1 MSSKRKRR
9 LDHVVMPVPHLET
22 ARALFQAL
30 GFTVAPDAV
39 HPFGTENACI
49 FFADGTYIEPLG
61 IAEREVCEAQAIA
74 GNVFV
79 AGDQA
84 FRFRRPLP
92 GISGLAFGS
101 EDAAEDRDTFQRL
114 GMADGEL
121 LEFRRLARSPDGS
134 EVELG
139 FRLAF
144 ARDRRAPD
152 LSLFAC
158 EPIHRFK
165 PDRSLLTVHDNGA
178 SSILRVVMSEPNPT
192 DFQYLL
198 QDIVQERSILADGFG
213 FSIETGNV
221 MIEVASPE
229 ALGLR
234 YGSSRDA
241 ERGLRIEGL
250 VLGAAN
256 IDVVEA
262 RAHAA
267 GLEARRLNGRVV
279 VHLGPD
285 SAAFLA
291 FEPPQT

>member
-1 MSSKRKRR
+1 
-9 LDHVVMPVPHLET
+9 MPVPHLET
-22 ARALFQAL
+22 ARASLASL

-49 FFADGTYIEPLG
+49 FFSDGTYIEPLG
-61 IAEREVCEAQAIA
+61 IAEREVCEVQAIA

-79 AGDQA
+79 AHDQA
-84 FRFRRPLP
+84 YRFRRGVP
-92 GISGLAFGS
+92 GFEGLAFAS
-101 EDAAEDRDTFQRL
+101 DDALADRGRFERA
-114 GMADGEL
+114 GIADGEI

-134 EVELG
+134 EAELG

-165 PDRSLLTVHDNGA
+165 PDRSALTGHPNGTTG
-178 SSILRVVMSEPNPT
+178 IRRVVMSEPNPT

-198 QDIVQERSILADGFG
+198 QEVVGERSILADGFG

-221 MIEVASPE
+221 TIEVASPD

-234 YGSSRDA
+234 YGAARDG

-250 VLGAAN
+250 VLGTRDLSAVEDHCRRAGAPATRLGERL
-256 IDVVEA
+256 VV
-262 RAHAA
+262 
-267 GLEARRLNGRVV
+267 RLG
-279 VHLGPD
+279 
-285 SAAFLA
+285 SASGAFLA
-291 FEPPQT
+291 FERV